1 VNRLHGLVL
10 THGDAAHIGGAGL
23 LLADFEPK
31 QLLDTAAANRSLL
44 HRKFLELLRTQ
55 KRALRFCRAGDEFK
69 ISRTIT
75 LRVLFPPES
84 FQGDRA
90 DDQALVIE
98 VLVAG
103 RRRVLLMSDSG
114 EATENF
120 LLQNHS
126 DLRSDLLIKGQHHTG
141 VSGTPAFLDCVRPQA
156 IIATSRDFPDSERL
170 KPEWI
175 DEVRVR
181 GIQLLR
187 QDESGAVQVRLFR
200 DRWEATSHVTGE
212 TFRNSNR

>member
-1 VNRLHGLVL
+1 
-10 THGDAAHIGGAGL
+10 
-23 LLADFEPK
+23 
-31 QLLDTAAANRSLL
+31 
-44 HRKFLELLRTQ
+44 
-55 KRALRFCRAGDEFK
+55 
-69 ISRTIT
+69 
-75 LRVLFPPES
+75 
-84 FQGDRA
+84 
-90 DDQALVIE
+90 
-98 VLVAG
+98 
-103 RRRVLLMSDSG
+103 MSDSG

-120 LLQNHS
+120 LLQNYS
-126 DLRSDLLIKGQHHTG
+126 DLRSDVLIKGQHHTG

-200 DRWEATSHVTGE
+200 DRWEATSYVTGE